1 MSRFF
6 KFFQESLTAVFIVSL
21 FILSACTASF
31 NWREIQS
38 EEHGYL
44 ALFPAKT
51 SSEQKTIVYK
61 NQSFP
66 MIMQASQAGDALF
79 AVGTIVLDPSFKD
92 SHQLLEWLQNS
103 AAQVIRTASV
113 PVLEKT
119 QTRIA
124 LQKNEKVPV
133 TGLQLEGLGPDQKQ
147 RIYWVRW
154 VYRIDESGK
163 PRIFQLSAIQTVPS
177 DLSAQQ
183 RKVITEEFLIF
194 MNGFHPY

>member
-1 MSRFF
+1 
-6 KFFQESLTAVFIVSL
+6 
-21 FILSACTASF
+21 
-31 NWREIQS
+31 
-38 EEHGYL
+38 
-44 ALFPAKT
+44 
-51 SSEQKTIVYK
+51 
-61 NQSFP
+61 
-66 MIMQASQAGDALF
+66 MQASQAGDALF

-92 SHQLLEWLQNS
+92 SHQFLEWLQNS
-103 AAQVIRTASV
+103 AAQVIRTASA

-124 LQKNEKVPV
+124 LQKDEKVPV
-133 TGLQLEGLGPDQKQ
+133 TGFQLEGLGPDQKQ